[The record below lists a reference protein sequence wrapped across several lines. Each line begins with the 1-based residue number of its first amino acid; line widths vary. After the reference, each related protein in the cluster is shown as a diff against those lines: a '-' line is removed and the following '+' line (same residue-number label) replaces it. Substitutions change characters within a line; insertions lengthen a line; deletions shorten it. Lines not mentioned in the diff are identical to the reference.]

1 MSCSQCLWNPRM
13 KQLPD
18 QVLDRVADYF
28 KVLSE
33 PTRLRLLHLLH
44 ERERSVGELVEATA
58 TSQANV
64 SKHLKVMLNAAL
76 VTRRPEGTSAIY
88 AIADETVF
96 KLCNSVCE
104 RIADRIENEAEQF
117 RAVTFLDS

>member
-1 MSCSQCLWNPRM
+1 MDKRIHP
-13 KQLPD
+13 LPD

-33 PTRLRLLHLLH
+33 PTRLRLLHLLR

-96 KLCNSVCE
+96 RLCNAVCE
-104 RIADRIENEAEQF
+104 RIADRIEHEAEQF
-117 RAVTFLDS
+117 RSVTFIDQK

>member
-1 MSCSQCLWNPRM
+1 M

-33 PTRLRLLHLLH
+33 PTRLRLLHLLY
-44 ERERSVGELVEATA
+44 ENEQSVGDLVKATN

-76 VTRRPEGTSAIY
+76 VTRRPNGTSAMY
-88 AIADETVF
+88 AVADEAVF
-96 KLCNSVCE
+96 QLCNSVCE
-104 RIADRIENEAEQF
+104 RIAERIKNEAEQF
-117 RAVTFLDS
+117 RSVTFTDHK

>member
-1 MSCSQCLWNPRM
+1 M

-44 ERERSVGELVEATA
+44 EKERSVGDLVEATG

-76 VTRRPEGTSAIY
+76 VTRSPKGTSAYY
-88 AIADETVF
+88 AVTDETVF
-96 KLCNSVCE
+96 QLCNSVCE
-104 RIADRIENEAEQF
+104 RIADRIESEAEQF
-117 RAVTFLDS
+117 RSVTFTE

>member
-1 MSCSQCLWNPRM
+1 M
-13 KQLPD
+13 KHLPD

-44 ERERSVGELVEATA
+44 EQELSVGDLVEATG

-76 VTRRPEGTSAIY
+76 VTRHPRGTSAYY
-88 AIADETVF
+88 AVADETVF
-96 KLCNSVCE
+96 QLCNSVCE
-104 RIADRIENEAEQF
+104 RIADRIESEAEQF
-117 RAVTFLDS
+117 RSVTFTE

>member
-1 MSCSQCLWNPRM
+1 M

-44 ERERSVGELVEATA
+44 ERERSVGELVEATS

-76 VTRRPEGTSAIY
+76 VARRPEGTSAIY
-88 AIADETVF
+88 SVADETVF
-96 KLCNSVCE
+96 RLCNSVCE

-117 RAVTFLDS
+117 RAVSFVDSN